1 MGKRKR
7 SWTVDIGLQ
16 NGRASNAASTSNAE
30 MEQNVITQS
39 GAQSVPCNG
48 SPISDHEFSKGKLIL
63 I

>member
-7 SWTVDIGLQ
+7 SRIVDICLQ
-16 NGRASNAASTSNAE
+16 NGRTSNVAFASDAE